1 MNYENKF
8 KDWLENYPY
17 HRYSKGTISGYI
29 SALHSAGDWFG
40 VKLTKP
46 LLEIGEIDELQKNL
60 RIIMNIPEYDDI
72 NMNHGHGRFSAS
84 VTAYKKFLN
93 SMYDFTWIPF
103 YTEFADKLL
112 EYKNNRKTLVD
123 KLVDVFQAINI
134 KFPKMESEGLP
145 TDMDPFTVFGLFNK
159 GISDANRR
167 LIIKGLAE
175 EFGIHTE
182 QPKSFPGIPV
192 LNNLKATFF
201 YMLPERGEKD
211 IDNLWTVFTNAI
223 RLAKE
228 DNQQN
233 RDAFISIF
241 DKVLPQQGIRWNITM
256 AMFWIRPYYFIN
268 LDSRNRWFITNA
280 KNTTDE
286 YAAALPKFD
295 KVPDGAEYLKICD
308 ASKKLVELEELP
320 YSSIPELSAYAW
332 SISKE
337 DDAHDEEE
345 QQGSSCNDSL
355 ADGDVKKTRY
365 WIYSPG
371 EQSYKW
377 EEFYAAGI
385 MSIGW
390 SYTGDLS
397 MYSTR
402 TEITKILQEKQ
413 ETSQSCK
420 NASLATW
427 QFAKEMKPG
436 DIVFVKKGYFTLIGR
451 GIVTSDYRFDETT
464 NDDYKHIR
472 TVKWTHNGEWPHP
485 GKAVQKTLTEI
496 TQYTDYVEKLNALF
510 EDTAEETPEEP
521 EKDYPAYTE
530 KDFLR
535 DVYMS
540 ADDYH
545 TLVNVLLK
553 KKNIIL
559 QGAPGVGKTYAAKRL
574 AYSIMG
580 KKDQDRVMMI
590 QFHQSYSYEDF
601 IEGYRP
607 AAEGFSIKKGAF
619 YKFCKKAQEDDENP
633 YFFIIDEINRGNLS
647 KIFGELF
654 MLIETDKRGVELQLL
669 YSDEKFSVPAN
680 VHIIGMMNTA
690 DRSLAMLDYALR
702 RRFSFID
709 MKPAFDTEG
718 FVQYRDDLANDK
730 FNALISCVRQL
741 NNQIRDDAALGEG
754 FCIGH
759 SYFCNLKPDTV
770 SDKELSS
777 IVEFELIPL
786 LREYW
791 FDEADKAADWSA
803 RLRGAVK

>member
-8 KDWLENYPY
+8 KDWLENDPN
-17 HRYSKGTISGYI
+17 HKYSKDTISGYI
-29 SALHSAGDWFG
+29 GALRSAGDWFG

-72 NMNHGHGRFSAS
+72 NMNHGHGEFSTS

-93 SMYDFTWIPF
+93 SMYDFAWIPF

-112 EYKNNRKTLVD
+112 EYKDNRKKLVD
-123 KLVDVFQAINI
+123 KLVAVFQAINI

-175 EFGIHTE
+175 EFDIRAE
-182 QPKSFPGIPV
+182 QPKSFPGIPL
-192 LNNLKATFF
+192 LNNLSAAFF
-201 YMLPERGEKD
+201 LFREERGDDDVNKLWSLFESAIKLAGV
-211 IDNLWTVFTNAI
+211 DNEN
-223 RLAKE
+223 
-228 DNQQN
+228 N
-233 RDAFISIF
+233 RADFRTKFEAVREL
-241 DKVLPQQGIRWNITM
+241 KGIRWNITM

-286 YAAALPKFD
+286 YASALPKFD

-345 QQGSSCNDSL
+345 PRSSSGNDSL

-365 WIYSPG
+365 WMYTVFDDESWA
-371 EQSYKW
+371 ECQSK
-377 EEFYAAGI
+377 GI
-385 MSIGW
+385 MTIGVDLIGD
-390 SYTGDLS
+390 YTRYGSKEEIRQALVEKYAGDSSRKNQALMAWNFS
-397 MYSTR
+397 R
-402 TEITKILQEKQ
+402 TI
-413 ETSQSCK
+413 
-420 NASLATW
+420 
-427 QFAKEMKPG
+427 KPG
-436 DIVFVKKGYFTLIGR
+436 DIIFAKRANTMVGR
-451 GIVTSDYRFDETT
+451 GIVTGEYVFDDTRP
-464 NDDYKHIR
+464 DYKSIR
-472 TVKWTHNGEWPHP
+472 KVNWTNIGQWEHP
-485 GKAVQKTLTEI
+485 GKAVAKRLTDI
-496 TQYTDYVEKLNALF
+496 TPYTDYVEKLNALF
-510 EDTAEETPEEP
+510 DDTAEETPEEP

-540 ADDYH
+540 ADNYH

-574 AYSIMG
+574 AYSVMG

-709 MKPAFDTEG
+709 MKPAFDTDG
-718 FVQYRDDLANDK
+718 FVQYRDGLANDK